1 MTKQTH
7 QSNLESPITC
17 RQHCGLIIHYSW
29 THVTPIT
36 NHSSKSCRPCHGGG
50 GEDPLLL
57 RKPHLTHLKRKS
69 RLRMSITSKPRK
81 WARVTE
87 QGYSEMRSFQALEAT
102 LVDIVMRNGWPIA
115 ITAWPAKVNQNLK
128 REIKQKSVRLTGGN
142 DSGVVDDDAD
152 LVTGFRWSV
161 SPGIVEKRRVRPPTN
176 IHEEPQRTPAW
187 WWW

>member
-1 MTKQTH
+1 ML
-7 QSNLESPITC
+7 SNHMQLESPIIAPKAAAPAMAAVVKI
-17 RQHCGLIIHYSW
+17 RSFSE
-29 THVTPIT
+29 
-36 NHSSKSCRPCHGGG
+36 NHTW
-50 GEDPLLL
+50 
-57 RKPHLTHLKRKS
+57 LTWRGNLDKALDS
-69 RLRMSITSKPRK
+69 EYKPRK

-187 WWW
+187 WRW